1 MSLSKQVEGPYR
13 KEGHPRSDSLGN
25 QAIFHE
31 LKRRKREPDEVEPFE
46 KREREEILRLLQSYS
61 FQNKC
66 CEKNRT
72 PGCFLGAFVD
82 GLL

>member
-13 KEGHPRSDSLGN
+13 KEGLPRSDSLGN

-46 KREREEILRLLQSYS
+46 KREKEEILRLLQS
-61 FQNKC
+61 
-66 CEKNRT
+66 
-72 PGCFLGAFVD
+72 
-82 GLL
+82 